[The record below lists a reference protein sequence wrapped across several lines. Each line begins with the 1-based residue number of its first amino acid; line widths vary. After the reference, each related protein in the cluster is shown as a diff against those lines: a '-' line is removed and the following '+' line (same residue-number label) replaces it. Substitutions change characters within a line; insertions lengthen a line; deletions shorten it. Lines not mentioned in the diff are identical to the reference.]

1 MPYVPLD
8 GPQSRP
14 PFPQQ
19 RPLGGFRPPLL
30 PAALV
35 VLYLAYIGAMVLA
48 PYFIEP
54 YGKVIDG
61 ILSPLI
67 RLILAVVL
75 MIVFGGLMLKELFQG
90 KDQGPI
96 APDRSQVPRAAPL
109 VAGPVIGSA
118 QPRFTP
124 ISGTGPGPVAPPQT
138 PTRVREIE
146 RGPSAPTI
154 FTYPQDVEGGIYGDT
169 YVQITPNKI
178 IRIRSLV
185 VDKRYMS

>member
-14 PFPQQ
+14 PIPQQ
-19 RPLGGFRPPLL
+19 RPSGGFRPPLL
-30 PAALV
+30 PAVLV
-35 VLYLAYIGAMVLA
+35 VLYLVYVGAMVLA

-54 YGKVIDG
+54 YGKVLDG

-67 RLILAVVL
+67 RLVLAVVL
-75 MIVFGGLMLKELFQG
+75 MVVFGGLMLRDLLKGKE
-90 KDQGPI
+90 QGPI
-96 APDRSQVPRAAPL
+96 ASDRSQVPRAAPL
-109 VAGPVIGSA
+109 GGGPVIGMA

-124 ISGTGPGPVAPPQT
+124 VAGPGPGPMAQPQAPM
-138 PTRVREIE
+138 RVREIE
-146 RGPSAPTI
+146 KGPSTPNI